1 MVVVIFINFIKLHLP
16 AIFSFT
22 KRTKTATQIAIY
34 ENLILLKFH
43 FMFLIKVF
51 IAKKQ
56 RNRFQSQEC
65 HLLPPFARKWKLDL
79 FVNVSK
85 NNSQKLSQRKF

>member
-1 MVVVIFINFIKLHLP
+1 
-16 AIFSFT
+16 
-22 KRTKTATQIAIY
+22 
-34 ENLILLKFH
+34 
-43 FMFLIKVF
+43 MFLIKVF

-56 RNRFQSQEC
+56 RNRFQSQAC

-85 NNSQKLSQRKF
+85 NNSQKLSSLKLFIKC